1 MDKIKIKIINYKEGA
16 ITMPYA
22 YTGNILYL
30 DLSSKKFWIENPDEN
45 FYRTYWGGRALAL
58 YYMLREM
65 KAHTDP
71 LSPDNLL
78 IFAPGILTGTPAP
91 AMPRY
96 TVCAKSP
103 LTGAEGEAEAGG
115 WWGPELKKA
124 GFDALIIKG
133 ASSTPVYLW
142 IKDGKVEIKDATH
155 LWEKDTGETQR
166 IIREELADDKIR
178 IAQIGPAGENQVRF
192 ANIVNELKHFNGRNG
207 LGAVMGSKKLKA
219 IAVRGTKPIELYN
232 KERMNQI
239 TKEISQ
245 RIMDNPLSRDLRSLG
260 TPATVRPFYEAGC
273 LPSYNWTTGYFKEGE
288 NLTAETYNKT
298 ILKEIKGCYACPIRC
313 KRVVEVN
320 EPDLKVDPTYG
331 GPEYETIASLGSI
344 CGISDLKYIAKANE
358 LCNRYT
364 MDTIS
369 TGMVIAFAMQCYEER
384 ILTKEDTDGLE
395 LTFGNKEALL
405 ILIDKIARREG
416 LGDLLAEGSYLA
428 SRKIGNGSEKFIHQV
443 KRQEIPMHDPR
454 LKTGVGLQY
463 ALSDYG
469 ADHMKAAHDPFF
481 KDQDSVGVKEMKGL
495 GILEPVSPTDLG
507 EKKVALFKLLDIY
520 WTVFDI
526 LGVCDFG
533 YVPRSVGTMEEL
545 LEIIRSTTGWKTT
558 WFELMKLGERS
569 INMAR
574 IFNSREGFTS
584 KDDTLPEVFYH
595 NFKDGPLDGKFAIN
609 KENFQKA
616 LRMRYQ
622 LMGWNPDT
630 GIPTPAKLIEL
641 GLNWLIKEV
650 K

>member
-1 MDKIKIKIINYKEGA
+1 MSYGYI
-16 ITMPYA
+16 
-22 YTGNILYL
+22 GNILHL
-30 DLSSKKFWIENPDEN
+30 DLSSKKHWIEHPPET

-58 YYMLREM
+58 YYMLREI
-65 KAHTDP
+65 KPHTDP

-115 WWGPELKKA
+115 WWGSELKKA

-133 ASSTPVYLW
+133 SSSTPVYLW
-142 IKDGKVEIKDATH
+142 IKDGKIEIKDATH
-155 LWEKDTGETQR
+155 LWGRNTGETQR

-178 IAQIGPAGENQVRF
+178 IVQIGPAGENQVLF

-219 IAVRGTKPIELYN
+219 IAVRGTKPLKIYHQEKI
-232 KERMNQI
+232 KEITKQI
-239 TKEISQ
+239 TQ
-245 RIMDNPLSRDLRSLG
+245 RIIDNPLSRDLRNLG
-260 TPATVRPFYEAGC
+260 TLGVVRPFCEAGC
-273 LPSYNWTTGYFKEGE
+273 LPSYNWTTGYFKEGK

-298 ILKEIKGCYACPIRC
+298 ILKETKGCYACPIRC

-331 GPEYETIASLGSI
+331 GPEYETVASLGSI

-358 LCNRYT
+358 LCNKYT

-369 TGMVIAFAMQCYEER
+369 TGMTIAFAMQCYEEG
-384 ILTKEDTDGLE
+384 ILTKEDTEGLE

-405 ILIDKIARREG
+405 ILIEKIAHREG

-428 SRKIGNGSEKFIHQV
+428 SQKIGKGSEKFIHQV

-454 LKTGVGLQY
+454 VKTGVGLQY

-469 ADHMKAAHDPFF
+469 ADHMKAPHDPFF
-481 KDQDSVGVKEMKGL
+481 KDKESWGIKEMSGL

-507 EKKVALFKLLDIY
+507 EKKIALFKLLDIY

-533 YVPRSVGTMEEL
+533 YVPRSVGAMEEL
-545 LEIIRSTTGWKTT
+545 LEIIRSATSWRTT

-574 IFNSREGFTS
+574 IFNYREGFTS
-584 KDDTLPEVFYH
+584 QDDTLPEVFFRD
-595 NFKDGPLDGKFAIN
+595 FKGGPLDGKGAIN
-609 KENFQKA
+609 KEDFQKA
-616 LRMRYQ
+616 LRLRYQ

-641 GLNWLIKEV
+641 GLDWLVGEV

>member
-1 MDKIKIKIINYKEGA
+1 
-16 ITMPYA
+16 MPYG
-22 YTGNILYL
+22 YTGNILHV
-30 DLSSKKFWIENPDEN
+30 DLSSKKHWAEHPPEN
-45 FYRTYWGGRALAL
+45 FYRTYWGGRAIGL
-58 YYMLREM
+58 YYMLKEM
-65 KAHTDP
+65 KPHTDP

-78 IFAPGILTGTPAP
+78 IFASSVITGTPAP
-91 AMPRY
+91 AIPRY

-103 LTGAEGEAEAGG
+103 LTGAQGEAEAGG

-124 GFDALIIKG
+124 GFDAIIIKG
-133 ASSTPVYLW
+133 SSPTPVYLY
-142 IKDGKVEIKDATH
+142 IKDGQVEIKDATH
-155 LWEKDTGETQR
+155 LWGKDTGITQK
-166 IIREELADDKIR
+166 IIKNELADDKIR
-178 IAQIGPAGENQVRF
+178 IAQIGPAGENLVRF

-219 IAVRGTKPIELYN
+219 IAVRGTKPVELYN
-232 KERMNQI
+232 KERVSQV
-239 TKEISQ
+239 TKEITK
-245 RIMDNPLSRDLRSLG
+245 RIMNNPLSRDLRELG
-260 TPATVRPFYEAGC
+260 TPAVVRGFYEAGC

-298 ILKEIKGCYACPIRC
+298 ILKGTKGCFACPIRC
-313 KRVVEVN
+313 KRVVEIN
-320 EPDLKVDPTYG
+320 EPEFKVDPSYG
-331 GPEYETIASLGSI
+331 GAEYETIVSLGSL

-358 LCNRYT
+358 LCNKYT

-369 TGMVIAFAMQCYEER
+369 TGMVIAFAMQCYQKG
-384 ILTKEDTDGLE
+384 ILTKEDTEGME
-395 LTFGNKEALL
+395 LTFGNKEAMLKM
-405 ILIDKIARREG
+405 IEKIAHREFG
-416 LGDLLAEGSYLA
+416 LGALLARGSYIA
-428 SRKIGNGSEKFIHQV
+428 AQKIGKGATNFIHQV
-443 KRQEIPMHDPR
+443 KGQEIPMHDPR

-481 KDQDSVGVKEMKGL
+481 KDKDSVGIKEMKGL
-495 GILEPVSPTDLG
+495 GTLEPVSPTDMG

-545 LEIIRSTTGWKTT
+545 LEIIRSTTGWRTT
-558 WFELMKLGERS
+558 WFELMRVGERS

-574 IFNSREGFTS
+574 IFNLREGFTS

-595 NFKDGPLDGKFAIN
+595 NFKGGPLNGQGAIN
-609 KENFQKA
+609 KEDFKKA
-616 LRMRYQ
+616 LRLRYQ
-622 LMGWNPDT
+622 LMGWNADT
-630 GIPTPAKLIEL
+630 GIPIPAKLIEL
-641 GLNWLIKEV
+641 GLDWLIDEV

>member
-1 MDKIKIKIINYKEGA
+1 
-16 ITMPYA
+16 MPYG
-22 YTGNILYL
+22 YTGNILHV
-30 DLSSKKFWIENPDEN
+30 DLSSRKHWIEHPSET

-58 YYMLREM
+58 YYMLNQM
-65 KAHTDP
+65 KPHTDP

-78 IFAPGILTGTPAP
+78 IFASGVLTGIPAP
-91 AMPRY
+91 ALPRY

-103 LTGAEGEAEAGG
+103 LTEAQGEAEAGG

-124 GFDALIIKG
+124 GFDAIIIKG
-133 ASSTPVYLW
+133 SSPLPVYLY
-142 IKDGKVEIKDATH
+142 INDGKVEIKDAAH
-155 LWEKDTGETQR
+155 LWGKNTGTTQK
-166 IIREELADDKIR
+166 IIKEELADDKVR
-178 IAQIGPAGENQVRF
+178 IAQIGPAGENLVRF

-219 IAVRGTKPIELYN
+219 IAARGTKPVALYD
-232 KERMNQI
+232 KEGVSQVSKKI
-239 TKEISQ
+239 TK
-245 RIMDNPLSRDLRSLG
+245 RIMDNPLSRSLRESG

-298 ILKEIKGCYACPIRC
+298 ILKGTKGCFACPIRC
-313 KRVVEVN
+313 KRVVEIN
-320 EPDLKVDPTYG
+320 EPELKVDPAYG
-331 GPEYETIASLGSI
+331 GPEYETITSLGST
-344 CGISDLKYIAKANE
+344 CGISDLKYVAKANE
-358 LCNRYT
+358 LCNKYT
-364 MDTIS
+364 MDTVS

-384 ILTKEDTDGLE
+384 LLTKEDTEGIE

-405 ILIDKIARREG
+405 ILIEKIANREG
-416 LGDLLAEGSYLA
+416 LGDLLSQGSYIA
-428 SRKIGNGSEKFIHQV
+428 AQKIGKGAEKFIHQV
-443 KRQEIPMHDPR
+443 KGQEIPMHDPR
-454 LKTGVGLQY
+454 VKTGLGLQY

-481 KDQDSVGVKEMKGL
+481 KDKDSVGIKEMKVL
-495 GILEPVSPTDLG
+495 GILEPVSPTDIG
-507 EKKVALFKLLDIY
+507 QKKVALFKLLDIY

-545 LEIIRSTTGWKTT
+545 LEIIKSATGWKTT

-574 IFNSREGFTS
+574 IFNHREGFTS

-595 NFKDGPLDGKFAIN
+595 NFKDGPMDGQGAIN
-609 KENFQKA
+609 RKDFQKA
-616 LRMRYQ
+616 LRLRYE

-630 GIPTPAKLIEL
+630 GIPTTAKLIEL
-641 GLNWLIKEV
+641 GLDWLIYKV
-650 K
+650 KR

>member
-1 MDKIKIKIINYKEGA
+1 MSYG
-16 ITMPYA
+16 
-22 YTGNILYL
+22 YTGNILHI
-30 DLSSKKFWIENPDEN
+30 DLSSKKHRIENPPEN

-58 YYMLREM
+58 YYMLKEM
-65 KAHTDP
+65 KPHTDP

-78 IFAPGILTGTPAP
+78 IFALSVITGAPAP
-91 AMPRY
+91 AIPRY

-103 LTGAEGEAEAGG
+103 LTGAQGEAEAGG

-124 GFDALIIKG
+124 GFDAIILKG
-133 ASSTPVYLW
+133 ASTTPVYLW
-142 IKDGKVEIKDATH
+142 INDGKVEIKDATH
-155 LWEKDTGETQR
+155 LWGKDTGTTQKT
-166 IIREELADDKIR
+166 IKAELSDDKIR
-178 IAQIGPAGENQVRF
+178 IAQIGPAGENLVRF

-232 KERMNQI
+232 KERVSQV
-239 TKEISQ
+239 TKEITK
-245 RIMDNPLSRDLRSLG
+245 RVMDNPLSRGLRELG
-260 TPATVRPFYEAGC
+260 TPGVVRPFYEAGC

-298 ILKEIKGCYACPIRC
+298 ILKGIKGCYACPIRC
-313 KRVVEVN
+313 KRVVEIN
-320 EPDLKVDPTYG
+320 EPNLKVDPAYG
-331 GPEYETIASLGSI
+331 GPEYETIAALGSL

-358 LCNRYT
+358 LCNKYT

-369 TGMVIAFAMQCYEER
+369 AGMVIAFAMQCYQEGL
-384 ILTKEDTDGLE
+384 LTKKDTGGIE
-395 LTFGNKEALL
+395 LTFANKEALL
-405 ILIDKIARREG
+405 ILIEKIAHREG
-416 LGDLLAEGSYLA
+416 LGDLLSQGSYLA
-428 SRKIGNGSEKFIHQV
+428 AQKIGKGAEKFIHQV
-443 KRQEIPMHDPR
+443 KGQEIPMHDPR

-481 KDQDSVGVKEMKGL
+481 KDKDSVGVQEMKVL
-495 GILEPVSPTDLG
+495 GILEPVSPTDIG
-507 EKKVALFKLLDIY
+507 EKKVTLFKLLDIY

-545 LEIIRSTTGWKTT
+545 LEIIRSTTGWRTT

-574 IFNSREGFTS
+574 IFNYREGFTS
-584 KDDTLPEVFYH
+584 KDDTLPEVFFN
-595 NFKDGPLDGKFAIN
+595 NFKGGPLNGKFAIN
-609 KENFQKA
+609 KEDFQKA
-616 LRMRYQ
+616 LTLRYQ
-622 LMGWNPDT
+622 LMGWDPDS

-641 GLNWLIKEV
+641 GLDWLVEELR
-650 K
+650 

>member
-1 MDKIKIKIINYKEGA
+1 MSYG
-16 ITMPYA
+16 
-22 YTGNILYL
+22 YTGNILHV
-30 DLSSKKFWIENPDEN
+30 DLSSKKHWIEHPEEN
-45 FYRTYWGGRALAL
+45 FYRTYWGGKALAL
-58 YYMLREM
+58 YYMLKEM
-65 KAHTDP
+65 KPHTDP

-78 IFAPGILTGTPAP
+78 IFAPSVITGAPAP
-91 AMPRY
+91 AIPRY

-103 LTGAEGEAEAGG
+103 LTGGQGEAEAGG

-124 GFDALIIKG
+124 SFDAIIIKG
-133 ASSTPVYLW
+133 SSPTPVYLY

-155 LWEKDTGETQR
+155 LWGKDTGETQR
-166 IIREELADDKIR
+166 IIKKELADDRIR
-178 IAQIGPAGENQVRF
+178 IAQIGPAGENLVRF

-232 KERMNQI
+232 KERVSQA
-239 TKEISQ
+239 TKEITK
-245 RIMDNPLSRDLRSLG
+245 RVMDNPLSRDLRELG
-260 TPATVRPFYEAGC
+260 TPAVVRGFYEAGC

-298 ILKEIKGCYACPIRC
+298 ILKETKGCFACPIRC
-313 KRVVEVN
+313 KRAVEVN
-320 EPDLKVDPTYG
+320 EPGLKVDPSYG
-331 GPEYETIASLGSI
+331 GPEYETIASLGSL

-358 LCNRYT
+358 LCNKYT

-369 TGMVIAFAMQCYEER
+369 TGMVIAFAMQCYEEG
-384 ILTKEDTDGLE
+384 ILTKEDTEGIE
-395 LTFGNKEALL
+395 LTFGNKEAVLKM
-405 ILIDKIARREG
+405 IEKIAHREG
-416 LGDLLAEGSYLA
+416 LGDLLSQGSYLA
-428 SRKIGNGSEKFIHQV
+428 AQKIGKGAEKFIHQV
-443 KRQEIPMHDPR
+443 KGQEIPMHDPR

-481 KDQDSVGVKEMKGL
+481 KDKDSVGIKEMKGL
-495 GILEPVSPTDLG
+495 GILEPVSPTDTG
-507 EKKVALFKLLDIY
+507 EKKVTLFKLLDIY

-545 LEIIRSTTGWKTT
+545 LGIICATTGWRTT

-574 IFNSREGFTS
+574 IFNYREGFTS
-584 KDDTLPEVFYH
+584 KDDTLPEVFYKD
-595 NFKDGPLDGKFAIN
+595 FKGGPLDGLRAIN
-609 KENFQKA
+609 KEDFQKA
-616 LRMRYQ
+616 LRLRYQ
-622 LMGWNPDT
+622 LMGWDPDT

-641 GLNWLIKEV
+641 GLDWLIDEV

>member
-1 MDKIKIKIINYKEGA
+1 MSYG
-16 ITMPYA
+16 
-22 YTGNILYL
+22 YTGNILHV
-30 DLSSKKFWIENPDEN
+30 DLSSKKHWIENPEEN

-58 YYMLREM
+58 YYMLNQM
-65 KAHTDP
+65 KPHTDP

-78 IFAPGILTGTPAP
+78 IFAPGVLTGTPAP

-103 LTGAEGEAEAGG
+103 LTGAQGEAEAGG

-124 GFDALIIKG
+124 GFDAIIIKG
-133 ASSTPVYLW
+133 SSPVPVYLY
-142 IKDGKVEIKDATH
+142 IKDGKVEIKDGTH
-155 LWEKDTGETQR
+155 LWGKDTGETQR
-166 IIREELADDKIR
+166 IIKEELADDKIR
-178 IAQIGPAGENQVRF
+178 IAQIGPAGENLVRF

-219 IAVRGTKPIELYN
+219 IAVRGTKAISLYN
-232 KERMNQI
+232 KEKVSQVTREI
-239 TKEISQ
+239 TK
-245 RIMDNPLSRDLRSLG
+245 RIMDNPLSRDLRELG
-260 TPATVRPFYEAGC
+260 TPGTVRPTYEAGC

-288 NLTAETYNKT
+288 NLTAETLNKT
-298 ILKEIKGCYACPIRC
+298 ILKGTKGCYACPIRC
-313 KRVVEVN
+313 KRVVEVD
-320 EPDLKVDPTYG
+320 EPNLKVDPSYG
-331 GPEYETIASLGSI
+331 GPEYETIVSLGSL

-358 LCNRYT
+358 LCNKYT

-369 TGMVIAFAMQCYEER
+369 AGMVIAFAMQCYQEGL
-384 ILTKEDTDGLE
+384 LTKEDTGGIE
-395 LTFGNKEALL
+395 LTFGNKEAVLEM
-405 ILIDKIARREG
+405 IEKIAHREG
-416 LGDLLAEGSYLA
+416 LGDLLSQGSYLA
-428 SRKIGNGSEKFIHQV
+428 AQKIGKGSEKFIHQV

-481 KDQDSVGVKEMKGL
+481 KDKDSVGIKEMKGL
-495 GILEPVSPTDLG
+495 GILEPVSPTDIG

-545 LEIIRSTTGWKTT
+545 LEIIKSATGWKTT

-574 IFNSREGFTS
+574 IFNYREGFTS
-584 KDDTLPEVFYH
+584 QDDTLPEVFYH
-595 NFKDGPLDGKFAIN
+595 NFKGGPLDGQGAIN
-609 KENFQKA
+609 KEDFQKA
-616 LRMRYQ
+616 LRLRYQ

-630 GIPTPAKLIEL
+630 GIPTPAKLLEL
-641 GLNWLIKEV
+641 SLDWLIDEV
-650 K
+650 KR